1 MDWVYN
7 FFNAKKPTKFMG
19 AGCLFTNK
27 HHVLAGYQ
35 PSKKMPYISGIGGLC
50 NEGEDY
56 IVTAIREMLEE
67 LFMIYPTPELINNIQ
82 TIVKYRHVLIN
93 GSYINYVYS
102 FEDLEDIMNYL
113 GISNTS
119 MLYNVFPKTISELIL
134 NRLEYDSELTTL
146 VLLPC
151 QKNIIISNELIQDIN
166 MISL

>member
-1 MDWVYN
+1 MEWLYN
-7 FFNAKKPTKFMG
+7 IFYNKIPTKFTG

-27 HHVLAGYQ
+27 QHILAGYQ
-35 PSKKMPYISGIGGLC
+35 PTKKTPYISGIGGSC

-67 LFMIYPTPELINNIQ
+67 LFMIYPSTELINNIQ
-82 TIVKYRHVLIN
+82 TIVKYKDVLTN
-93 GSYINYVYS
+93 GSYINFVYS

-119 MLYNVFPKTISELIL
+119 ILYSVFPKTVSELIL
-134 NRLEYDSELTTL
+134 NRLEYESELTTL

-151 QKNIIISNELIQDIN
+151 KNNIIIAHELIQDIN
-166 MISL
+166 MISS